1 MRAVNYRLF
10 IQLAY
15 KCSYCSANIEIVA
28 QSLYAFRLCEWA
40 NFNTL
45 ILSLLFDGIGMLSY
59 VVPIFAEVTDLVW
72 APISGILL
80 VVMFKGTAG
89 KLAGVF
95 GFIEELLPFVD
106 VIPTFTITWFYTY
119 VIRGGKGQE

>member
-1 MRAVNYRLF
+1 MTQEPIIKTPIPAKNSKGTMLV
-10 IQLAY
+10 
-15 KCSYCSANIEIVA
+15 
-28 QSLYAFRLCEWA
+28 
-40 NFNTL
+40 
-45 ILSLLFDGIGMLSY
+45 LSLLFDFIGMVSY
-59 VVPIFAEVTDLVW
+59 FVPVFAEVTDLFW

>member
-1 MRAVNYRLF
+1 M
-10 IQLAY
+10 
-15 KCSYCSANIEIVA
+15 A
-28 QSLYAFRLCEWA
+28 QEPIIKTPIPAKNNKGTMLV
-40 NFNTL
+40 
-45 ILSLLFDGIGMLSY
+45 LSLLFDFIGMVSY
-59 VVPIFAEVTDLVW
+59 FVPVFAEVTDLFW

>member
-1 MRAVNYRLF
+1 MIEDVVNNSV
-10 IQLAY
+10 QPA
-15 KCSYCSANIEIVA
+15 KSDKTSK
-28 QSLYAFRLCEWA
+28 
-40 NFNTL
+40 L

-59 VVPIFAEVTDLVW
+59 IVPVFAEVTDLVW
-72 APISGILL
+72 APISAILL
-80 VVMFKGTAG
+80 MVMFKGTAG

-119 VIRGGKGQE
+119 VIKGGKGQE

>member
-1 MRAVNYRLF
+1 MTQEPIIKTPIPAKNNKGTMLV
-10 IQLAY
+10 
-15 KCSYCSANIEIVA
+15 
-28 QSLYAFRLCEWA
+28 
-40 NFNTL
+40 
-45 ILSLLFDGIGMLSY
+45 LSLLFDFIGMVSY
-59 VVPIFAEVTDLVW
+59 FVPVFAEVTDLFW

>member
-1 MRAVNYRLF
+1 MTQEPIIKTPVPAKNNKGTMLV
-10 IQLAY
+10 
-15 KCSYCSANIEIVA
+15 
-28 QSLYAFRLCEWA
+28 
-40 NFNTL
+40 
-45 ILSLLFDGIGMLSY
+45 LSLLFDFIGMVSY
-59 VVPIFAEVTDLVW
+59 FVPVFAEVTDLVW

-106 VIPTFTITWFYTY
+106 VIPTFTITWVYTY

>member
-1 MRAVNYRLF
+1 MTQEPIIKTPVPAKNNKGTMLV
-10 IQLAY
+10 
-15 KCSYCSANIEIVA
+15 
-28 QSLYAFRLCEWA
+28 
-40 NFNTL
+40 
-45 ILSLLFDGIGMLSY
+45 LSLLFDFIGMVSY
-59 VVPIFAEVTDLVW
+59 FVPVFAEVTDLFW

>member
-1 MRAVNYRLF
+1 MTQEPIIKTPVPAKNNKGTMLV
-10 IQLAY
+10 
-15 KCSYCSANIEIVA
+15 
-28 QSLYAFRLCEWA
+28 
-40 NFNTL
+40 
-45 ILSLLFDGIGMLSY
+45 LSLLFDFIGMVSY
-59 VVPIFAEVTDLVW
+59 FVPVFAEVTDLFW

-80 VVMFKGTAG
+80 VVMFTGTAG

>member
-1 MRAVNYRLF
+1 
-10 IQLAY
+10 
-15 KCSYCSANIEIVA
+15 
-28 QSLYAFRLCEWA
+28 
-40 NFNTL
+40 
-45 ILSLLFDGIGMLSY
+45 
-59 VVPIFAEVTDLVW
+59 VTDLFW
-72 APISGILL
+72 APISAILL
-80 VVMFKGTAG
+80 IVMFKGTAG

>member
-1 MRAVNYRLF
+1 MTQEPIIKTPVPAKNNKGTMLV
-10 IQLAY
+10 
-15 KCSYCSANIEIVA
+15 
-28 QSLYAFRLCEWA
+28 
-40 NFNTL
+40 
-45 ILSLLFDGIGMLSY
+45 LSLLFDFIGMVSY
-59 VVPIFAEVTDLVW
+59 FVPVFAEVTDLFW

-119 VIRGGKGQE
+119 VIRSGKGQG

>member
-1 MRAVNYRLF
+1 MTQEPIIKTPVPAKNNKGTMLV
-10 IQLAY
+10 
-15 KCSYCSANIEIVA
+15 
-28 QSLYAFRLCEWA
+28 
-40 NFNTL
+40 
-45 ILSLLFDGIGMLSY
+45 LSLLFDFIGMVSY
-59 VVPIFAEVTDLVW
+59 FVPVFAEVTDLFW

-95 GFIEELLPFVD
+95 GFIEELMPFVD
-106 VIPTFTITWFYTY
+106 VISSFTITWFYTY

>member
-1 MRAVNYRLF
+1 MTQEPIIKTPIPAKNNKGTMLV
-10 IQLAY
+10 
-15 KCSYCSANIEIVA
+15 
-28 QSLYAFRLCEWA
+28 
-40 NFNTL
+40 
-45 ILSLLFDGIGMLSY
+45 LSLLFDFIGMVSY
-59 VVPIFAEVTDLVW
+59 FVPVFAEVTDLVW

>member
-1 MRAVNYRLF
+1 MTQEPIIKTPVPAKNNKGTMLV
-10 IQLAY
+10 
-15 KCSYCSANIEIVA
+15 
-28 QSLYAFRLCEWA
+28 
-40 NFNTL
+40 
-45 ILSLLFDGIGMLSY
+45 LSLLFDFIGMVSY
-59 VVPIFAEVTDLVW
+59 FVPVFAEVTELVW

>member
-1 MRAVNYRLF
+1 
-10 IQLAY
+10 
-15 KCSYCSANIEIVA
+15 
-28 QSLYAFRLCEWA
+28 
-40 NFNTL
+40 
-45 ILSLLFDGIGMLSY
+45 
-59 VVPIFAEVTDLVW
+59 
-72 APISGILL
+72 
-80 VVMFKGTAG
+80 MFKGTAG

>member
-1 MRAVNYRLF
+1 MTQEPIIKTPIPAKNNKGTMLV
-10 IQLAY
+10 
-15 KCSYCSANIEIVA
+15 
-28 QSLYAFRLCEWA
+28 
-40 NFNTL
+40 
-45 ILSLLFDGIGMLSY
+45 LSLLFDFIGMVSY
-59 VVPIFAEVTDLVW
+59 FVPVFAEVTDLFW

-119 VIRGGKGQE
+119 VIRGGNGQE

>member
-1 MRAVNYRLF
+1 MTQEPIIKTPVPAKNNKGTMLV
-10 IQLAY
+10 
-15 KCSYCSANIEIVA
+15 
-28 QSLYAFRLCEWA
+28 
-40 NFNTL
+40 
-45 ILSLLFDGIGMLSY
+45 LSLLFDFIGMVSY
-59 VVPIFAEVTDLVW
+59 FVPVFAEVTDLFW

-80 VVMFKGTAG
+80 MVMFKGTAG

>member
-1 MRAVNYRLF
+1 MTQEPIIKTPVPAKNNKGTMLV
-10 IQLAY
+10 
-15 KCSYCSANIEIVA
+15 
-28 QSLYAFRLCEWA
+28 
-40 NFNTL
+40 
-45 ILSLLFDGIGMLSY
+45 LSLLFDFIGMVSY
-59 VVPIFAEVTDLVW
+59 FVPVFAEVTDLFW
-72 APISGILL
+72 APISAILL
-80 VVMFKGTAG
+80 IVMFKGTAG

>member
-1 MRAVNYRLF
+1 VAFVLYIRYG
-10 IQLAY
+10 IY
-15 KCSYCSANIEIVA
+15 KNKMTQESISMTPIPMNNNRGTMLV
-28 QSLYAFRLCEWA
+28 
-40 NFNTL
+40 
-45 ILSLLFDGIGMLSY
+45 LSLFFDSIGMLSY
-59 VVPIFAEVTDLVW
+59 LVPVFAEVTDFFW

-89 KLAGVF
+89 KLAGFF

-119 VIRGGKGQE
+119 VISGGKEQE

>member
-1 MRAVNYRLF
+1 MTQEPIIKTPVPAKNNKGTMLV
-10 IQLAY
+10 
-15 KCSYCSANIEIVA
+15 
-28 QSLYAFRLCEWA
+28 
-40 NFNTL
+40 
-45 ILSLLFDGIGMLSY
+45 LSLLFDFIGMVSY
-59 VVPIFAEVTDLVW
+59 FVPVFAEVTDLFW

-106 VIPTFTITWFYTY
+106 MIPTFTITWFYTY

>member
-1 MRAVNYRLF
+1 MTQEPIIKTPVPAKNNKGTMLV
-10 IQLAY
+10 
-15 KCSYCSANIEIVA
+15 
-28 QSLYAFRLCEWA
+28 
-40 NFNTL
+40 
-45 ILSLLFDGIGMLSY
+45 LSLLFDFIGMLSY
-59 VVPIFAEVTDLVW
+59 FVPVFAEVTDLFW